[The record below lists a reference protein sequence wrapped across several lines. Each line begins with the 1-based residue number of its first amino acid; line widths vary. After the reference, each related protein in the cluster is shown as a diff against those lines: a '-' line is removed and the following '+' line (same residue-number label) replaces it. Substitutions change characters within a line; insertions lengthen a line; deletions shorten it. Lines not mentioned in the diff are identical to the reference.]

1 MSYDLQLITAA
12 AISFALGYLS
22 QWAEIKLAR
31 RIYKNRRRKL
41 AKMKYA

>member
-1 MSYDLQLITAA
+1 MTTDLQIITAA
-12 AISFALGYLS
+12 IIGFTLGYLS
-22 QWAEIKLAR
+22 QWAELKLAR